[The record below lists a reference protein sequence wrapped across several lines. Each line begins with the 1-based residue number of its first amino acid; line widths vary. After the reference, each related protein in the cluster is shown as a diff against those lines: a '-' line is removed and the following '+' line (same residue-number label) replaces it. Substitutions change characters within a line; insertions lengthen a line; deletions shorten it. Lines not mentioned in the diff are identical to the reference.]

1 MHGEGRRGRV
11 AAIVAVFACVTVW
24 GVMPAAAQTGGPV
37 VRHQSSIRI
46 DSRSGGAPG
55 SPVAHLAKKKKK
67 KAQPAIT
74 TSAAGPISSTGTG
87 SANATC
93 SGKTHISGGGYAV
106 SPTLSFGPPPSGLN
120 SVSSTSIPLGATG
133 WSAKADAFAVTP
145 ASGSLTTFARCESNS
160 LIKIGI
166 VVTGSATVP
175 PGILANLVINCPSGT
190 HVVGAGYDGTGL
202 AAYNLSNANFR
213 IIILQ
218 SRRTGLNEWTISAFE
233 NSVGMN
239 PPSGT
244 VNVAAICERDA
255 KGRSIGEV
263 STFSAFGNNSRA
275 TGDPTCPGKQHVLSG
290 GYALSPI
297 PANSGSPPIVGV
309 DEFEPIG
316 KSTWHLG
323 LHTVPTQPQPAGS
336 SVATY
341 AYCAKDTVKKKK
353 KKKK

>member
-1 MHGEGRRGRV
+1 MGTGEKAPMRRRVWLIGV
-11 AAIVAVFACVTVW
+11 AALTLLLALGVAS
-24 GVMPAAAQTGGPV
+24 PAV
-37 VRHQSSIRI
+37 
-46 DSRSGGAPG
+46 
-55 SPVAHLAKKKKK
+55 AKKKKK

-74 TSAAGPISSTGTG
+74 TSAAGPLSSSGTG
-87 SANATC
+87 SATAAC
-93 SGKTHISGGGYAV
+93 SGKTHITGGGYAV
-106 SPTLSFGPPPSGLN
+106 SPHLSFGPPPSGLN
-120 SVSSTSIPLGATG
+120 AVSSTSIPAGATG
-133 WSAKADAFAVTP
+133 WSAKADAFAVTA
-145 ASGSLTTFARCESNS
+145 ASGSLTTFARCESNTLS
-160 LIKIGI
+160 RIGI
-166 VVTGSATVP
+166 VVTGTATVA
-175 PGILANLVINCPSGT
+175 PGILANLVIDCPAGT

-213 IIILQ
+213 ILILQ
-218 SRRTGLNEWTISAFE
+218 SRRTALNEWTISAFE

-239 PPSGT
+239 PPSGS
-244 VNVAAICERDA
+244 VSVAAICELDS

-275 TGDPTCPGKQHVLSG
+275 TGDPTCPAKQHVVSG

-297 PANSGSPPIVGV
+297 PSNSGSPPVVGV
-309 DEFEPIG
+309 DEFEPSG